1 MSVSSTGSQMSVSSC
16 GHEMDFDDMCDEC
29 FRDLQSYMNDIHSKV
44 RQLAIIPEQDNNYM
58 VGVDCYLQIQNGID
72 GISNLMKEL
81 KSVSKQVLGKCPAD
95 LKDQVKAKMDAY
107 KLTKKMRNTT
117 IQASKKSLDDVKE

>member
-1 MSVSSTGSQMSVSSC
+1 MSISSNGSQMSVSYY
-16 GHEMDFDDMCDEC
+16 GEEKDFDDMCDEC

-72 GISNLMKEL
+72 GISSLMKEL
-81 KSVSKQVLGKCPAD
+81 KSVSKQVLGKPPTE

-107 KLTKKMRNTT
+107 KLEKKMQTN
-117 IQASKKSLDDVKE
+117 SLDDVKE